1 MSRYYT
7 VNITPTSTSPG
18 PYTIYWNTVSSG
30 STATIFST
38 GLPATGLTLTQLTG
52 TTGVN
57 VIVPDETT
65 QIIISN
71 PKCPPKYINAQPTE
85 TLYDFCMNV
94 VIEEVSDDKI
104 HFNPNGFDNNG
115 KHRWISD
122 DETYQIVWN
131 NSLNTWELQTWPCYF
146 TICPIIKQVTT
157 PGTYP
162 PLTNWDIFGL
172 DGEVTVYSGVCTT
185 QEFNQRISVP
195 YSVNQRISVPYSV
208 NQPNCGCDGNIIIN
222 TQNLN
227 GTPPYT
233 YSINNGSTYSTSPF
247 FNNLCTGI
255 YNITVLDS
263 DSVVYGNTVT
273 LNAPI
278 PPTTYNI
285 SLNTTVNTTT
295 SKTYILT
302 KEYTTTISV
311 TPSLPN
317 GVSISFDLIH
327 NNNFKS
333 SPNDNTSTLI
343 TNTIITKNSSTINY
357 NSTNNTTGTTVNI
370 IPGCQDL
377 TVYQTGLTETWM
389 SLTMDNTDS
398 IVINTTTSVTKSEYN
413 LCTVGESTD
422 TYSLLNANIN
432 GCDCCNIIIT

>member
-7 VNITPTSTSPG
+7 INITPTSTSPG

-30 STATIFST
+30 SIATIFST

-57 VIVPDETT
+57 VIVDDLTT

-71 PKCPPKYINAQPTE
+71 PKCPPQYINAQPTE
-85 TLYDFCMNV
+85 TLYDLCMNV
-94 VIEEVSDDKI
+94 FIPDVSTDNI
-104 HFNPNGFDNNG
+104 HFKPNGFDTNG
-115 KHRWISD
+115 KHKWISD

-131 NSLNTWELQTWPCYF
+131 NTLNTWELQTWPCYF

-172 DGEVTVYSGVCTT
+172 EGTVTVYSGDCTSQSIYLRT
-185 QEFNQRISVP
+185 
-195 YSVNQRISVPYSV
+195 SVPYSV

-227 GTPPYT
+227 GVPPYT
-233 YSINNGSTYSTSPF
+233 YSIDNGSTYSNTPF

-255 YNITVLDS
+255 YNVIIKDS
-263 DSVVYGNTVT
+263 YNYNFGNIVT
-273 LNAPI
+273 LNAPV

-295 SKTYILT
+295 NTTYILT
-302 KEYTTTISV
+302 KEYTTTINV
-311 TPSLPN
+311 TPPLPN
-317 GVSISFDLIH
+317 GVSLTFDLIH
-327 NNNFKS
+327 NNNLKS
-333 SPNDNTSTLI
+333 SPNENTSTLV
-343 TNTIITKNSSTINY
+343 TNTIITKNTTTINY
-357 NSTNNTTGTTVNI
+357 NSSGNTTGTTVNTT
-370 IPGCQDL
+370 PSCQDL
-377 TVYQTGLTETWM
+377 TVYQTGLTENWV
-389 SLTMDNTDS
+389 SLTMTNTDS

-422 TYSLLNANIN
+422 TYSLLNAIIN

>member
-1 MSRYYT
+1 MNRYYT
-7 VNITPTSTSPG
+7 INLTPTSTSPG

-30 STATIFST
+30 SIATIFST

-52 TTGVN
+52 ATGVN
-57 VIVPDETT
+57 VIVPDSTT

-71 PKCPPKYINAQPTE
+71 PKCPPKYIEALPTE
-85 TLYDFCMNV
+85 ELYDFCMNI
-94 VIEEVSDDKI
+94 VIPDVSTDNI
-104 HFNPNGFDNNG
+104 HFNPNGLDSNG
-115 KHRWISD
+115 KHKWISD

-131 NSLNTWELQTWPCYF
+131 NSLNTWELQTWPCF
-146 TICPIIKQVTT
+146 GNICPIIKQVTT

-172 DGEVTVYSGVCTT
+172 DGEVTVYSGVCTPGGPST
-185 QEFNQRISVP
+185 EFRRI
-195 YSVNQRISVPYSV
+195 NTPYSV

-273 LNAPI
+273 LNAPT

-295 SKTYILT
+295 STTYILT

-317 GVSISFDLIH
+317 GVSITFDLIH

-343 TNTIITKNSSTINY
+343 TNTTITKNSSIISY
-357 NSTNNTTGTTVNI
+357 NSTNNSTGTTVNTT
-370 IPGCQDL
+370 PGCQDL

-389 SLTMDNTDS
+389 SLTMVNTDS
-398 IVINTTTSVTKSEYN
+398 LVINTTTSVTKSEYN
-413 LCTVGESTD
+413 LCTVGDSTD
-422 TYSLLNANIN
+422 TYSLLNAIIN